1 MRSACGEPE
10 FAVINEFL
18 KLPQIPPGKLAA
30 RLDRFV
36 RLGGSSL
43 QQPADRSDHEV
54 DAIKGPPGSSDA
66 HG

>member
-36 RLGGSSL
+36 RLGRSSL